1 MGPTTH
7 PPPTYELHSQ
17 SLHSGGDGRFL
28 RKLRKTKKTSDKLRN
43 PKKGSTHDGA
53 HHLRTPPHSQSPQNP
68 NSSFSAV
75 RPSQKIRMMTSLK
88 RKELPGST
96 PTRFVLRSPQSP
108 HNGGKW
114 IFMRNLKGFTTTHRK
129 NSLSTVETDVEKE
142 FFRRELCGVL
152 NFISI

>member
-1 MGPTTH
+1 MGLT
-7 PPPTYELHSQ
+7 TYEPHPTHNLH
-17 SLHSGGDGRFL
+17 R
-28 RKLRKTKKTSDKLRN
+28 
-43 PKKGSTHDGA
+43 
-53 HHLRTPPHSQSPQNP
+53 NP
-68 NSSFSAV
+68 NSSCSAV

-152 NFISI
+152 NFISIWDAMLLKSMIFRNINEYMYHTSVLPCLTETFGQAGLGEQDKD